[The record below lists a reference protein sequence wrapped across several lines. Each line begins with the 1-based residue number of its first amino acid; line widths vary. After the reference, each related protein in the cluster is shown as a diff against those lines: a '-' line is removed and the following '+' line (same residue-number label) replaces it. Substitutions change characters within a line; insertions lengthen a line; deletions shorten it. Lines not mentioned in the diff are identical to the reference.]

1 MPPARRR
8 VAWALAVIVVVGIGA
23 LSLRRIDL
31 TRVALEMR
39 NVRIGWILTAFIAF
53 ATILPLWALQ
63 WSILAPRTPGNTIGR
78 MLGVTSMMSSTLN
91 TTPLFFGEAAGIVL
105 LITRIGVSRAAA
117 VSITV
122 MDQLLV
128 GIAKV
133 TVLSTAALLL
143 TLPDWMRAG
152 WGTLAVGVLLLLMIC
167 AALAWRHET
176 LVARAERVLPPRVLH
191 AIGNLGGALDPLRS
205 PSRGGLALL
214 LALAKKIAEV
224 VAILCVQRAFGV
236 AMPFASAVLVLAAL
250 NLATL
255 LPIVPGNLGV
265 YEGAV
270 TLVYTGLGLSA
281 EQAVSIAI
289 VQHACYFVAL
299 ALPGYLWAATAAALR
314 VRTAAS

>member
-1 MPPARRR
+1 
-8 VAWALAVIVVVGIGA
+8 
-23 LSLRRIDL
+23 
-31 TRVALEMR
+31 
-39 NVRIGWILTAFIAF
+39 
-53 ATILPLWALQ
+53 
-63 WSILAPRTPGNTIGR
+63 
-78 MLGVTSMMSSTLN
+78 
-91 TTPLFFGEAAGIVL
+91 
-105 LITRIGVSRAAA
+105 
-117 VSITV
+117 

-176 LVARAERVLPPRVLH
+176 LVARAERVLPPRVVH